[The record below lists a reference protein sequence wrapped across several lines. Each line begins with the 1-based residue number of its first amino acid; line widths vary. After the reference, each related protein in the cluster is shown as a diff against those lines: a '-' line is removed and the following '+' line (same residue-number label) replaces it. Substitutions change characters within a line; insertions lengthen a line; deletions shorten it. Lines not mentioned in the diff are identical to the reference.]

1 MQLQDE
7 KPYDD
12 INITPMLDLAYVLL
26 VIFILMC
33 TTTVQGVKATL
44 PRGSNAPAK
53 KQKENKIQAIQID
66 AQNKIWLNREPMTI
80 QQLEA
85 RLTQAKVEN
94 PKVQVIVKGESVS
107 RYASVVEVLN
117 VIGKLEIA
125 QVGLATITRQ

>member
-33 TTTVQGVKATL
+33 TTTVQGVKASL

-53 KQKENKIQAIQID
+53 KQKENKIQSIQVD
-66 AQNKIWLNREPMTI
+66 GQNKIWLNREAVTLP
-80 QQLEA
+80 QLEA
-85 RLTQAKVEN
+85 RLTQAKNDN
-94 PKVQVIVKGESVS
+94 PKVQVVLKGESAS
-107 RYASVVEVLN
+107 RYASVVEVLL
-117 VIGKLEIA
+117 VIGKLEIQ
-125 QVGLATITRQ
+125 QVGLATISR

>member
-107 RYASVVEVLN
+107 RYAAVVEVLN

>member
-33 TTTVQGVKATL
+33 TTTVQGVKASL

-53 KQKENKIQAIQID
+53 KQKENKIQSIQVD
-66 AQNKIWLNREPMTI
+66 QQNKIWLNREAVTL

-85 RLTQAKVEN
+85 RLAQAKNDN
-94 PKVQVIVKGESVS
+94 PKVQVVLKGESAS
-107 RYASVVEVLN
+107 RYSSVVEVLL
-117 VIGKLEIA
+117 VIGKLEIQ
-125 QVGLATITRQ
+125 QVGLATISR

>member
-1 MQLQDE
+1 MQVQDD
-7 KPYDD
+7 KPYDE

-33 TTTVQGVKATL
+33 TTTVQGLKASL

-53 KQKENKIQAIQID
+53 KQKENKIQSIQVD
-66 AQNKIWLNREPMTI
+66 AQNKIWLNRVAVTLP
-80 QQLEA
+80 QLEVE
-85 RLTQAKVEN
+85 LKKAKIEN
-94 PKVQVIVKGESVS
+94 PKVQVLVKGESVS

-125 QVGLATITRQ
+125 QVGLTTITR

>member
-1 MQLQDE
+1 MQIQDD

-33 TTTVQGVKATL
+33 TTTVQGLKASL

-53 KQKENKIQAIQID
+53 KQKENKIQSIQVD
-66 AQNKIWLNREPMTI
+66 AQNKIWLNRVAVTLP
-80 QQLEA
+80 QLEA
-85 RLTQAKVEN
+85 ALKQAKIEN
-94 PKVQVIVKGESVS
+94 PKVQVLVKGESVS

-125 QVGLATITRQ
+125 QVGLTTITR

>member
-33 TTTVQGVKATL
+33 TTTVQGVRATL

-66 AQNKIWLNREPMTI
+66 AQNKIWLNREPMSL

-107 RYASVVEVLN
+107 RYATVVEVLN

>member
-1 MQLQDE
+1 MQVQDD
-7 KPYDD
+7 KPYDE

-33 TTTVQGVKATL
+33 TTTVQGLKASL

-53 KQKENKIQAIQID
+53 KQKENKIQSIQVD
-66 AQNKIWLNREPMTI
+66 AQNKIWLNRVAVTLP
-80 QQLEA
+80 QLEA
-85 RLTQAKVEN
+85 ALKQAKIEN
-94 PKVQVIVKGESVS
+94 PKVQVLVKGESVS

-125 QVGLATITRQ
+125 QVGLTTITR

>member
-1 MQLQDE
+1 MQVQDD
-7 KPYDD
+7 KPYDE

-33 TTTVQGVKATL
+33 TTTVQGLKASL

-53 KQKENKIQAIQID
+53 KQKENKIQSIQVD
-66 AQNKIWLNREPMTI
+66 AQNKIWLNRVAVTLP
-80 QQLEA
+80 QLEA
-85 RLTQAKVEN
+85 ALKQAKIEN
-94 PKVQVIVKGESVS
+94 PKVQVVVKGESVS

-125 QVGLATITRQ
+125 QVGLATITR

>member
-1 MQLQDE
+1 MQVQDD
-7 KPYDD
+7 KPYDE

-33 TTTVQGVKATL
+33 TATVQGLKASL

-53 KQKENKIQAIQID
+53 KQKENKIQSIQVD
-66 AQNKIWLNREPMTI
+66 AQNKIWLNREAVTLP
-80 QQLEA
+80 QLEA
-85 RLTQAKVEN
+85 RLAQAKVEN
-94 PKVQVIVKGESVS
+94 PKVQVVVKGESVS

-125 QVGLATITRQ
+125 QVGLATITR

>member
-1 MQLQDE
+1 MQVQDD
-7 KPYDD
+7 KPYDE

-33 TTTVQGVKATL
+33 TATVQGLKASL

-53 KQKENKIQAIQID
+53 KQKENKIQSIQVD
-66 AQNKIWLNREPMTI
+66 AQNKIWLNREAVTLP
-80 QQLEA
+80 QLEA
-85 RLTQAKVEN
+85 RLAQAKVEN
-94 PKVQVIVKGESVS
+94 PKVQVVVKGESMS

-125 QVGLATITRQ
+125 QVGLATITR

>member
-1 MQLQDE
+1 MQVQDD
-7 KPYDD
+7 KPYDE

-33 TTTVQGVKATL
+33 TTTVQGLKASL

-53 KQKENKIQAIQID
+53 KQKENKIQSIQVD
-66 AQNKIWLNREPMTI
+66 AQNKIWLNRVAVTLP
-80 QQLEA
+80 QLEA
-85 RLTQAKVEN
+85 ALKQAKIEN
-94 PKVQVIVKGESVS
+94 PKVQVLVKGESVS

-125 QVGLATITRQ
+125 QVGLATITR